1 MVRPKKITITD
12 VLMEYYS
19 EYNWGVLGRNYSD
32 IVWKSDELNKPTEE
46 EINAK
51 IAELQAAEPMRFLRV
66 ERDTRLAKTDWRAT
80 VDYPGTDQQQWLE
93 YRQALRDLPST
104 QTPSLDENGNLINVT
119 WPEEP
124 V

>member
-32 IVWKSDELNKPTEE
+32 IVWKSDESNKPTEE
-46 EINAK
+46 EINVK
-51 IAELQAAEPMRFLRV
+51 IKELQSAEPLRFLR
-66 ERDTRLAKTDWRAT
+66 EKRNIILKESDWRAT
-80 VDYPGTDQQQWLE
+80 IDYPGTDQEAWLI

-104 QTPSLDENGNLINVT
+104 QTPELDEDGNLTNII
-119 WPEEP
+119 WPEKPE
-124 V
+124 